1 MQEALWVWGQ
11 GDVREREFGHF
22 CFLCQ
27 ERGRAVAP
35 GCGEREQCRV
45 DEQEEGMGEAP
56 LGAGRGFCKEPRE
69 KFQAGFNAPRSPAEL
84 TSGRSA
90 AEQQIRPGRRLCVAQ
105 SG

>member
-1 MQEALWVWGQ
+1 MSLVISVSSVKSEAGLWPQ
-11 GDVREREFGHF
+11 DVG
-22 CFLCQ
+22 
-27 ERGRAVAP
+27 RG
-35 GCGEREQCRV
+35 CRV

>member
-1 MQEALWVWGQ
+1 MSLVISVSSVKSEGGLWSQ
-11 GDVREREFGHF
+11 DVG
-22 CFLCQ
+22 
-27 ERGRAVAP
+27 RG
-35 GCGEREQCRV
+35 CRV